1 MNLLILGAAGG
12 TGRALVAQAV
22 AQGHVVTAWT
32 HHPPDP
38 SLPSP
43 VHLIVADIRDIA
55 RLDAAIANQDAVVDA
70 LGTRRPFLT
79 TTLETDAATAVI
91 ASMHRHNIPRLIAIS
106 SLGVGDSIQNINFVF
121 RLLLPLF
128 FRGVMPDKQRMEAA
142 VRSSHLDW
150 MIVRS
155 AGLTNGPATGNVQ
168 IITPQSRRHV
178 RRISRA
184 DVAAFI
190 LQQLASPLPLQK
202 VVGIATS

>member
-1 MNLLILGAAGG
+1 
-12 TGRALVAQAV
+12 
-22 AQGHVVTAWT
+22 
-32 HHPPDP
+32 
-38 SLPSP
+38 
-43 VHLIVADIRDIA
+43 
-55 RLDAAIANQDAVVDA
+55 
-70 LGTRRPFLT
+70 
-79 TTLETDAATAVI
+79 
-91 ASMHRHNIPRLIAIS
+91 
-106 SLGVGDSIQNINFVF
+106 
-121 RLLLPLF
+121 
-128 FRGVMPDKQRMEAA
+128 
-142 VRSSHLDW
+142 